1 MKGRSVDEVI
11 FDQLFP
17 KPKTGEPPNFQ
28 AFLQR
33 NLIPEVRQETQ
44 SFYGHLETPEA
55 KYPGLDYSHPTHRIR
70 LARFTWHRR
79 LFRAFDAL
87 GLTKSEISALTRW
100 EGTLWAKQKYEKEQ
114 GITIRDT
121 TGDCIS
127 NWVCDAPLPAAAIR
141 SPAHVRV
148 TPTTAVTTENDD
160 EDDSADDQ
168 EALEDSGDDVDGT
181 ERNTP
186 SSMIDDE
193 EWEQWLKNAIET
205 GELTVLTEQMTQQLF
220 RASGSSVIP
229 SGLIPPE
236 MLSLARAGQW
246 EEIPDFMHQLLR
258 RTLRDENLTTPRGQS
273 DAPLLPMP
281 SRRQLAAD
289 SPSSRMRMTSGRR
302 TYSDLRITAGGPAT
316 QMA

>member
-11 FDQLFP
+11 FDHLFP

-44 SFYGHLETPEA
+44 SFYGHLDTPEA

-70 LARFTWHRR
+70 LARYTWHRR

-114 GITIRDT
+114 GVTIRDT
-121 TGDCIS
+121 TGEGIPD
-127 NWVCDAPLPAAAIR
+127 WVYNAPLPAAAVR
-141 SPAHVRV
+141 SPPQHARV
-148 TPTTAVTTENDD
+148 SSTTTLTADD
-160 EDDSADDQ
+160 DDDSADEQ
-168 EALEDSGDDVDGT
+168 EAPEESGDEADGT
-181 ERNTP
+181 ERNP
-186 SSMIDDE
+186 SSSMIDDE

-229 SGLIPPE
+229 AALIPPE
-236 MLSLARAGQW
+236 MLSLARSGQW
-246 EEIPDFMHQLLR
+246 EEIPDFMHPMLR
-258 RTLRDENLTTPRGQS
+258 RALRDENLTGQS

-289 SPSSRMRMTSGRR
+289 SPSSRMRMSSGRR
-302 TYSDLRITAGGPAT
+302 AYSDLRITAGGPAS